1 MVEPRRISQAEA
13 IREALFQ
20 AMAADPRVI
29 LIGEGVPDP
38 KHIFGTTAG
47 LQEHFGRQRVFD
59 MPLAENGM
67 TGIAIGAA
75 LAGMRPVMVHQR
87 IDFMLLCMDQLVN
100 NAAKWRYMFANRA
113 RVPLV
118 VRTIVGR
125 GWGQGAQHAQ
135 ALHTL
140 FAHIPGLQVALP
152 VTAGDAKGMLMAAI
166 ESDDP
171 VLFIEH
177 RWLHG
182 LVDHVPPAAYVR
194 PLQGAAVRRAG
205 SDVTLAA
212 FSYMVVEALLAA
224 EALARQGIS
233 AEVIDMRMARP
244 LDVDCVVDSVARTGR
259 LVVADIGWKTGGVAG
274 ELVAAVTERAW
285 DSLRRPPAR
294 VALPDLP
301 APTSHYLAAD
311 YYPDAIAIA
320 QAAAAQL
327 PGRDVDMEAL
337 RADLRRTTP
346 ADVPQREFTGPF

>member
-1 MVEPRRISQAEA
+1 MTENRRILQGEA
-13 IREALFQ
+13 IREALEQ
-20 AMAADPRVI
+20 AMDADPNVI

-38 KHIFGTTAG
+38 KNIFGTTAG
-47 LQEHFGRQRVFD
+47 LRERFGPRRVFD

-75 LAGMRPVMVHQR
+75 LAGLRPIMVHQR

-100 NAAKWRYMFANRA
+100 NAAKWRFMFAGQA
-113 RVPLV
+113 KVPLV

-152 VTAGDAKGMLMAAI
+152 VSAYDAKGMLMTALAG
-166 ESDDP
+166 SDP

-182 LVDHVPPAAYVR
+182 LADYVPETPYIC
-194 PLQGAAVRRAG
+194 PLKGAALRREG
-205 SDVTLAA
+205 RDITLAA

-233 AEVIDMRMARP
+233 VEVIDMRMARP
-244 LDVDCVVDSVARTGR
+244 LDIDTVAESVRKTGH
-259 LVVADIGWKTGGVAG
+259 LVVADIGWKAAG
-274 ELVAAVTERAW
+274 IGAELVAAVTEASW
-285 DSLRRPPAR
+285 ESLRKAPGRI
-294 VALPDLP
+294 ALPDLP
-301 APTSHYLAAD
+301 APTSHFLAAD
-311 YYPDAIAIA
+311 YYPDATTIALAIVEQLDA
-320 QAAAAQL
+320 HHVAADQL
-327 PGRDVDMEAL
+327 RVDL
-337 RADLRRTTP
+337 KRTTP